1 MDIRRISAIVL
12 AAALS
17 TFGAALAQ
25 DAEGMRDHPNIPRFP
40 GTVISNASQHDF
52 GSHEFAL
59 GAEKTRRVEGR
70 FWKIDYAVKEGAK
83 TPGPLEVARNYGNL
97 FRKRGGSVPFEEVD
111 ASGGQVTLNMPTP
124 QGVLWMEVQVA
135 NGGELISLTLVQ
147 EAALEQKVEF
157 TAGELGQALAASGR
171 VALHGIR
178 FDTGKDT
185 IRPESERLLGEVL
198 ALLQSDGGL
207 RLRIEGHT
215 DNVGKPADNM
225 GLSRRRAEAVKGWL
239 VGKGI
244 PAGRMEAVGHG
255 DTRPM
260 ARNDSEEGRAS
271 NRRVELVKS

>member
-25 DAEGMRDHPNIPRFP
+25 DAEGTRDHPNIPRFP

-111 ASGGQVTLNMPTP
+111 ASGG
-124 QGVLWMEVQVA
+124 
-135 NGGELISLTLVQ
+135 
-147 EAALEQKVEF
+147 
-157 TAGELGQALAASGR
+157 
-171 VALHGIR
+171 
-178 FDTGKDT
+178 
-185 IRPESERLLGEVL
+185 
-198 ALLQSDGGL
+198 
-207 RLRIEGHT
+207 
-215 DNVGKPADNM
+215 
-225 GLSRRRAEAVKGWL
+225 RRQ
-239 VGKGI
+239 
-244 PAGRMEAVGHG
+244 
-255 DTRPM
+255 
-260 ARNDSEEGRAS
+260 
-271 NRRVELVKS
+271 